1 MNTVKVN
8 PRKLNTELSAE
19 EMQELENAEK
29 KEPVFD
35 DDSPLLMKEQL
46 MQFKRINRENRTK
59 PTISLRISPATLK
72 KAKQYGKGYTG
83 LLSRLLDAAIE
94 DEELVRKC
102 I

>member
-1 MNTVKVN
+1 MVKMTMNDLKQEM
-8 PRKLNTELSAE
+8 TEE
-19 EMQELENAEK
+19 ELQEMEAAEK

-35 DDSPLLMKEQL
+35 EDSQAMMHEQL
-46 MQFKRINRENRTK
+46 MQFKRINHENRTK

-72 KAKQYGKGYTG
+72 KAKEYGKGYTG
-83 LLSRLLDAAIE
+83 MLSRLLDAAIN

>member
-1 MNTVKVN
+1 MGKMNLN
-8 PRKLNTELSAE
+8 DLNTELSAE

>member
-8 PRKLNTELSAE
+8 PRKLNTELTAE

>member
-1 MNTVKVN
+1 MVKMTMN
-8 PRKLNTELSAE
+8 ELSQVLTDE
-19 EMQELENAEK
+19 ELRELEAAEK

-35 DDSPLLMKEQL
+35 DDSPMLMREQL
-46 MQFKRINRENRTK
+46 MQFKRINHQNRTK

-72 KAKQYGKGYTG
+72 KAKEYGKGYTG
-83 LLSRLLDAAIE
+83 LLSRLLDVAIN

>member
-1 MNTVKVN
+1 MMKMNMN
-8 PRKLNTELSAE
+8 DLNTELTAE
-19 EMQELENAEK
+19 EKQELENAEK

-35 DDSPLLMKEQL
+35 DESPLLMKEQL

>member
-1 MNTVKVN
+1 MVKMT
-8 PRKLNTELSAE
+8 LNDLNKELTPE
-19 EMQELENAEK
+19 ELQELEAAEK

-46 MQFKRINRENRTK
+46 MQFKRINHENRTK

-83 LLSRLLDAAIE
+83 LLSRLLDAAID
-94 DEELVRKC
+94 DEELVRRC

>member
-1 MNTVKVN
+1 MAKMNLSD
-8 PRKLNTELSAE
+8 LNTELTE
-19 EMQELENAEK
+19 EELRELEEAEK

-35 DDSPLLMKEQL
+35 DDSPLMMKEQL
-46 MQFKRINRENRTK
+46 MQFKRINHENRTK

-83 LLSRLLDAAIE
+83 LLSRLLDAAID

>member
-1 MNTVKVN
+1 MVKTT
-8 PRKLNTELSAE
+8 LNELDAGLTAE
-19 EMQELENAEK
+19 ELREIEAAEK

-35 DDSPLLMKEQL
+35 GDSPLMMKEQL
-46 MQFKRINRENRTK
+46 MQFKRFNRENRTK
-59 PTISLRISPATLK
+59 PTVSLRISPATLK

-94 DEELVRKC
+94 DDDLVRRC

>member
-1 MNTVKVN
+1 MPKAT
-8 PRKLNTELSAE
+8 LNDLNKELTAE
-19 EMQELENAEK
+19 ELRELEEAK
-29 KEPVFD
+29 KKGPVFD

-46 MQFKRINRENRTK
+46 MEFKRINRENRTK

-83 LLSRLLDAAIE
+83 LLSRLLDAAID
-94 DEELVRKC
+94 DEELIRKC

>member
-1 MNTVKVN
+1 MVKTT
-8 PRKLNTELSAE
+8 LNELDAGLTAE
-19 EMQELENAEK
+19 ELREIEAAEK

-35 DDSPLLMKEQL
+35 GDSPLMMKEQL
-46 MQFKRINRENRTK
+46 MQFKRVNRENRTK
-59 PTISLRISPATLK
+59 PTVSLRISPATLK

-94 DEELVRKC
+94 DDDLVRRC

>member
-1 MNTVKVN
+1 MVKI
-8 PRKLNTELSAE
+8 KLSDLNSELTEE
-19 EMQELENAEK
+19 ELRELDEAEK

-35 DDSPLLMKEQL
+35 DDSPIMMKEQL
-46 MQFKRINRENRTK
+46 VQFKRINHENRTK

-83 LLSRLLDAAIE
+83 FLSRLLDAAI
-94 DEELVRKC
+94 DNEELVRKC

>member
-1 MNTVKVN
+1 MVKMT
-8 PRKLNTELSAE
+8 LNELTAELTEE
-19 EMQELENAEK
+19 ERRELEAAEK
-29 KEPVFD
+29 KAPVFD
-35 DDSPLLMKEQL
+35 DDSPLMMKEQL

-83 LLSRLLDAAIE
+83 LLSRLLDAAIN

>member
-1 MNTVKVN
+1 MVKMT
-8 PRKLNTELSAE
+8 LNDLK
-19 EMQELENAEK
+19 QELTDEELEELESAEK

-35 DDSPLLMKEQL
+35 DDSPAMMREQL
-46 MQFKRINRENRTK
+46 MQFKRINHQNRTK
-59 PTISLRISPATLK
+59 PTVSLRISPATLK

-83 LLSRLLDAAIE
+83 LLSRLLDAAID

>member
-1 MNTVKVN
+1 MSMVKMT
-8 PRKLNTELSAE
+8 LNDLNKELTPE
-19 EMQELENAEK
+19 ELQELEAAEK

-46 MQFKRINRENRTK
+46 MQFKRINHENRTK

-83 LLSRLLDAAIE
+83 LLSRLLDAAID
-94 DEELVRKC
+94 DEELVRRC

>member
-1 MNTVKVN
+1 MVKI
-8 PRKLNTELSAE
+8 KLSDLNSELTEE
-19 EMQELENAEK
+19 ELRELDEAEK

-35 DDSPLLMKEQL
+35 DDSPLMMKEQL
-46 MQFKRINRENRTK
+46 MQFKRINHENRTK

-83 LLSRLLDAAIE
+83 LLSRLLDAAI
-94 DEELVRKC
+94 DNEELVRKC

>member
-1 MNTVKVN
+1 MVKMT
-8 PRKLNTELSAE
+8 LNDLTQGLSAE
-19 EMQELENAEK
+19 ERRELEAAEK
-29 KEPVFD
+29 REPFFD
-35 DDSPLLMKEQL
+35 EDSPRLTEEQL

-83 LLSRLLDAAIE
+83 LLSRLLDAAID